1 MVLQLPV
8 VPNFLGSSDL
18 TENLPGYM
26 YMARKQSLRIWAKSE
41 TKNFRPKK
49 HQSGGLLRLPVLPK
63 LSGWSDLTE
72 NLSGYMYMAR

>member
-41 TKNFRPKK
+41 TKKFSPKK
-49 HQSGGLLRLPVLPK
+49 TPK
-63 LSGWSDLTE
+63 RCATAAPGAAKALGMIRSNWKFVRVHVYG
-72 NLSGYMYMAR
+72 